1 MGQTLDKPNLDKD
14 THFGENDY
22 LSFAVSGMQ
31 GYRLTMEDAHNIF
44 GNVDLSKF
52 DQKVQKDTNI
62 SFFGI
67 YDGHSGSEAAH
78 YLSKHL
84 LNKVMK
90 HQQEANVQSPQE
102 LLSSDELIRKV
113 RKKSFFTNL

>member
-1 MGQTLDKPNLDKD
+1 LTNKIQLCCPIRELPYSVFFEVTKMGQTLDKPNLDKD

-52 DQKVQKDTNI
+52 DEKVQKDTNI

-67 YDGHSGSEAAH
+67 YDGHSGKE
-78 YLSKHL
+78 
-84 LNKVMK
+84 
-90 HQQEANVQSPQE
+90 
-102 LLSSDELIRKV
+102 I
-113 RKKSFFTNL
+113 FI